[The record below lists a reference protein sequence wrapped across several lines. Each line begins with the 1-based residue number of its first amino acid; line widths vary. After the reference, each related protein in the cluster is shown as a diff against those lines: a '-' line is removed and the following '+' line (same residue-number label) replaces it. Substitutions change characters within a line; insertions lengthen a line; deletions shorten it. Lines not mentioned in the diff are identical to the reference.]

1 GHRHSRAV
9 PASDGQSPAGRAVC
23 HSWRV
28 RSLSR
33 ERSFPRLSRV
43 CLGSAGALELSR
55 RAGAEP
61 QQRGPGQ
68 QPPRSREEGSLSAE
82 QGNIAVNA
90 SSGSSCA
97 AAEPRV
103 TRTVPP
109 HIVRDFGLVEYEP
122 TWRAMQRFTDE
133 RGPDT
138 PDEIWFLEHP
148 PVFTLG
154 MNASRDHVLAPGD
167 IPVVQIDRGGQVT
180 YHGPGQLVVYPLV
193 DLRRAGLGV
202 RDIVTALERSVID
215 YAAELGIVAE
225 CRRNAPGVYVEGRKL
240 ASVGIRVRRG
250 ATYHGIALNVSVDLE
265 PFRRI
270 NPCGY
275 AGLEMTRLADL
286 SNVGSVRAA
295 AEALKP
301 HLLRQLY
308 GHS

>member
-1 GHRHSRAV
+1 M
-9 PASDGQSPAGRAVC
+9 
-23 HSWRV
+23 
-28 RSLSR
+28 
-33 ERSFPRLSRV
+33 
-43 CLGSAGALELSR
+43 SAG
-55 RAGAEP
+55 
-61 QQRGPGQ
+61 
-68 QPPRSREEGSLSAE
+68 
-82 QGNIAVNA
+82 QGNIAA
-90 SSGSSCA
+90 GSSAFRA
-97 AAEPRV
+97 AGGPGISRPAPAHV
-103 TRTVPP
+103 
-109 HIVRDFGLVEYEP
+109 VRDLGMVEYEP

-138 PDEIWFLEHP
+138 PDEIWLLEHP

-154 MNASRDHVLAPGD
+154 MNASHDHLLAPGE

-215 YAAELGIVAE
+215 YAAELGITAE
-225 CRRNAPGVYVEGRKL
+225 CRRGAPGVYVEGRKL

-250 ATYHGIALNVSVDLE
+250 ASYHGMALNVSADLE

-275 AGLEMTRLADL
+275 PGLEMTQLADL
-286 SNVGSVRAA
+286 GPVCSVSVAA
-295 AEALKP
+295 AGLKP

-308 GHS
+308 QRS